1 MYTII
6 SKLLD
11 RAENIK
17 TYQNAKDTYYTAQA
31 SQIDYIEPSAVVQS
45 SEPSLKPLLENP
57 IKASPEIPIKP
68 QIQEK
73 FNALIAKN
81 EDVIGWLKLD
91 NTVIDY
97 PVTQSN
103 DNAFYLEHDVNKQKN
118 AAGSIF
124 MDYRNNLE
132 LSNRNLIL
140 YGHDMLDKSMFAA
153 ILSYE
158 SKYYWDA
165 HPIIHFDTKFNN
177 QDWEVFSAYTTDV
190 DFDYIQTDFKSNK
203 EYNQFLQ
210 LLQKKSLHPS
220 TLKLAEDDTI
230 LTLSTCSYAFNNAR
244 FVVHAR
250 LRKSL

>member
-6 SKLLD
+6 SKVLD

-31 SQIDYIEPSAVVQS
+31 SQTEYIKPSTVVQS
-45 SEPSLKPLLENP
+45 SEPSLKPLLQNP
-57 IKASPEIPIKP
+57 TKALPPIQIKP

-73 FNALIAKN
+73 FKALIAKN

-103 DNAFYLEHDVNKQKN
+103 DNEFYLEHDVNKQKN
-118 AAGSIF
+118 QAGSIF

-210 LLQKKSLHPS
+210 LIQQKSVHPS

>member
-1 MYTII
+1 VDLETVFFN
-6 SKLLD
+6 L
-11 RAENIK
+11 
-17 TYQNAKDTYYTAQA
+17 
-31 SQIDYIEPSAVVQS
+31 
-45 SEPSLKPLLENP
+45 SLYFS
-57 IKASPEIPIKP
+57 IC
-68 QIQEK
+68 
-73 FNALIAKN
+73 
-81 EDVIGWLKLD
+81 DV
-91 NTVIDY
+91 
-97 PVTQSN
+97 PVTQAN

-118 AAGSIF
+118 KAGSIF
-124 MDYRNNLE
+124 MDYRNNVE

-190 DFDYIQTDFKSNK
+190 NFDYIQTDFKSNQ
-203 EYNQFLQ
+203 EYKQFLQ
-210 LLQKKSLHPS
+210 LIQKKSLHSS
-220 TLKLAEDDTI
+220 TIKLTEDDTI